1 MLQLYAF
8 NNMTKNKYENQ
19 RQSEGAEGSES
30 GNTRLLTLQE
40 RYVSHISSINHSAM
54 SAIPFDLSVVYP
66 ETIDIEELK
75 SQVEDL
81 KKCLDSLRPIPD
93 GQLANLQEALDTKY
107 TYDSNRIEGNTL
119 THQETAMVT
128 LHGVTVSGKPLK
140 DHLEAINH
148 RDAIT
153 YIRDIATRNVP
164 LTERTVFDIHS
175 IILSGIDRDNAGRYR
190 REVVRVAGSDFVFP
204 NPLKVPELMGDLFG
218 YYDGAK
224 DTEHPVVFA
233 ANMHAKLVNI
243 HPFID
248 GNGRTARLVMNLILL
263 GHGYIVANISG
274 DKSQRGAYYAALEAS
289 HADESMSDF
298 IRFILTSEK
307 KSLVEYIGLLSP
319 EIEKGR
325 GGYYLERIAPYLGE

>member
-1 MLQLYAF
+1 MPNDKREISATTEEGRGNKGEASEILISLQARYAD
-8 NNMTKNKYENQ
+8 
-19 RQSEGAEGSES
+19 
-30 GNTRLLTLQE
+30 
-40 RYVSHISSINHSAM
+40 HISNINQSSM
-54 SAIPFDLSVVYP
+54 SSIPFDLSVVYP

-81 KKCLDSLRPIPD
+81 KKCLDSLRPIPE
-93 GQLANLQEALDTKY
+93 GQFANLQEALDTKY

-153 YIRDIATRNVP
+153 YIRDIASRNVP
-164 LTERTVFDIHS
+164 LTERMVFDIHS

-190 REVVRVAGSDFVFP
+190 REVVRVAGSDFIFP

-248 GNGRTARLVMNLILL
+248 GNGRTARLVMNLVLL
-263 GHGYIVANISG
+263 GRGYVVANISG
-274 DKSQRGAYYAALEAS
+274 DTSQRGSYYAALEAS
-289 HADESMSDF
+289 HADENMSDF

-307 KSLVEYIGLLSP
+307 TSLVEYIGLLSP

-325 GGYYLERIAPYLGE
+325 GGYYLERIAPYIGE